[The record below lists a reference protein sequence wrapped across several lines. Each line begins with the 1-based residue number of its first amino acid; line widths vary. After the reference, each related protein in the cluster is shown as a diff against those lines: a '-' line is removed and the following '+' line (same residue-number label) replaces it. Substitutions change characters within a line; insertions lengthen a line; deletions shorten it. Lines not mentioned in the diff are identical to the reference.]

1 MLRDEAEDKKIL
13 TCYLG
18 LLRTQNCYLQECKYE
33 NENDID
39 YLPTL
44 VNIKYGSYT
53 VEILV
58 NLKQVLNA
66 FTLITVW
73 LNVKL

>member
-1 MLRDEAEDKKIL
+1 MLRDGAEGKKIL

-18 LLRTQNCYLQECKYE
+18 QLRTQNYYLQECKYE
-33 NENDID
+33 NDID
-39 YLPTL
+39 YLPIL
-44 VNIKYGSYT
+44 VNITYESYT
-53 VEILV
+53 LEILV

-73 LNVKL
+73 LNAKF